1 MRRKW
6 WMSSS
11 TFHRPLQQITYLT
24 KMAKHSHFPAG
35 IRSLLQPLEP
45 SLAEEGGGRSG
56 EMCSPFWNGQE
67 LEKASWQMSTL
78 VKHNL
83 ASRGNASLR
92 QMQCPWT
99 LPESKAARTRNSC
112 SHQNISTFTLG
123 NLWVITESC
132 LGAERRCQGQVQYT
146 VLYMTDKR
154 LPVCLK

>member
-1 MRRKW
+1 MVDEQLYLPQTPSADHLSHKDGKALTFPCGHQIPPPAPGAFPGRGRRW
-6 WMSSS
+6 
-11 TFHRPLQQITYLT
+11 
-24 KMAKHSHFPAG
+24 
-35 IRSLLQPLEP
+35 
-45 SLAEEGGGRSG
+45 EEWG
-56 EMCSPFWNGQE
+56 MCSPFWNGQE

-132 LGAERRCQGQVQYT
+132 LGAERGCQGQVQYT